1 LKLKKEAKKTIENN
15 INNQIK
21 ELDFKME
28 EIKKA
33 KNELEDNFIIKYY
46 THLKQ
51 LQMNLDNERI
61 ININLMVKLSSLN
74 KEVNSLEGIIQ
85 KKKATLTIS
94 KSGSNF
100 CCC

>member
-61 ININLMVKLSSLN
+61 ININLMVKLSRLN

-85 KKKATLTIS
+85 KKKS
-94 KSGSNF
+94 
-100 CCC
+100 